1 VGAQLRF
8 KDGRLRL
15 PMGAIE
21 GQHLNFVL
29 HDLVAHASRIRD
41 FDQLPIPFRAVA
53 ADIVTGEA
61 VVLARG
67 DLALAMRAS
76 MSIPGVFTPMELE
89 GRLLVDGGIAKN
101 IPVDVA
107 QSMGVDRLVVVDIGT
122 PLAPREQLGDVLALV
137 DQLSNIMTRSR
148 GQTAMAMFSRLL
160 DLFCRL
166 VIIVAGSA
174 LVGLVAMMGW
184 LVFGRYVLNDTPTWV
199 ERGATLAILCIAL
212 PVAAVGVRERFHL
225 SVLSFREALPRAVQR
240 WIAVGC
246 DTLVG
251 LFGFAMMV
259 HSWELVAMVWNF
271 RIPLLGISQGWTY
284 VPLMVCG
291 GLITL
296 FAIEQVLLDIL
307 RKEGPEQ
314 RGIKAAFLE

>member
-1 VGAQLRF
+1 MALFSRA
-8 KDGRLRL
+8 L
-15 PMGAIE
+15 
-21 GQHLNFVL
+21 
-29 HDLVAHASRIRD
+29 DLLS
-41 FDQLPIPFRAVA
+41 
-53 ADIVTGEA
+53 
-61 VVLARG
+61 
-67 DLALAMRAS
+67 
-76 MSIPGVFTPMELE
+76 
-89 GRLLVDGGIAKN
+89 
-101 IPVDVA
+101 
-107 QSMGVDRLVVVDIGT
+107 RLVVT
-122 PLAPREQLGDVLALV
+122 LAGAALV
-137 DQLSNIMTRSR
+137 
-148 GQTAMAMFSRLL
+148 
-160 DLFCRL
+160 
-166 VIIVAGSA
+166 A
-174 LVGLVAMMGW
+174 LVVMMGW

-199 ERGATLAILCIAL
+199 ERAATLSILCIAL

-225 SVLSFREALPRAVQR
+225 SVLGFREMLPMGVQR

-251 LFGFAMMV
+251 LFGLAMITY
-259 HSWELVAMVWNF
+259 SQELVTMVWNF